1 MVMKMPLE
9 RHLLNL
15 YGCNK
20 ELLAEVGPLKQ
31 RLDPLLKEV
40 SQDSYFHQFQ
50 PEGVTGIYIWRGGEL
65 AIHTWP
71 EHNAAAISLF
81 SLENIE
87 LIKRLR
93 ILIPCYEPVLE
104 QLPLGQEV
112 AATLNAIDGTE
123 ISSSKDLLTIL
134 QEASDKAKY
143 KVVGSVSLETNTS
156 MSAALVLSESHFS
169 SHYLPA
175 ERKLFVDIF
184 TCGPEGNPE
193 TGLKELIRMLEP
205 ENYSVNFYLR

>member
-1 MVMKMPLE
+1 MAMKMVPK
-9 RHLLNL
+9 RYLLNL

-20 ELLAEVGPLKQ
+20 ELLAEVKPLKQ
-31 RLDPLLKEV
+31 RLDTLLEEV
-40 SQDSYFHQFQ
+40 SQESYFHQFQ
-50 PEGVTGIYIWRGGEL
+50 PEGVTGIYIWRKGEL

-81 SLENIE
+81 SLESIE

-104 QLPLGQEV
+104 ELHLGQGV
-112 AATLNAIDGTE
+112 AATLNAIEGTE
-123 ISSSKDLLTIL
+123 ISSSKDLLMIL

-143 KVVGSVSLETNTS
+143 KVVGSVYLESNTS
-156 MSAALVLSESHFS
+156 MGAALVLSESHFS
-169 SHYLPA
+169 SHYFPA
-175 ERKLFVDIF
+175 EKKILVDIF
-184 TCGPEGNPE
+184 TCGPEGNPK

-205 ENYSVNFYLR
+205 ENYSANFYLR